1 MKRALTV
8 LAFVPA
14 ALAAPAWADCYT
26 VFQRNLI
33 VYRAEMTPIDLEPP
47 IHTMLQKRFPGGQL
61 VISSDTKTC
70 TYIDPSSPVD
80 PATGAAASPP
90 GSERAGLSVVPGPLA
105 GISTNAAGAAPAS
118 APQPAVDEG
127 CRRGGTVTRRGE
139 PCPDTVV
146 VGDRVVGAQGGA
158 TVPERARPMVRPR

>member
-1 MKRALTV
+1 MKRALIILT
-8 LAFVPA
+8 LVPA

-61 VISSDTKTC
+61 VISSDTKSC
-70 TYIDPSSPVD
+70 TYIDPASPVD
-80 PATGAAASPP
+80 PTTGAAASAP

-105 GISTNAAGAAPAS
+105 GMSANAGAAPVS
-118 APQPAVDEG
+118 AQQPAVDEG
-127 CRRGGTVTRRGE
+127 CRRGGTVTRRGA
-139 PCPDTVV
+139 PCPETVV
-146 VGDRVVGAQGGA
+146 VGDRVVGAQESTA
-158 TVPERARPMVRPR
+158 VTERAKPMMRR

>member
-8 LAFVPA
+8 LALVPA

-47 IHTMLQKRFPGGQL
+47 IHTTLQKRFPGGQL

-90 GSERAGLSVVPGPLA
+90 DPSGRGSASFRARSRACRRTPRALRPFPPSNLP
-105 GISTNAAGAAPAS
+105 STKGAAAAG
-118 APQPAVDEG
+118 
-127 CRRGGTVTRRGE
+127 R
-139 PCPDTVV
+139 
-146 VGDRVVGAQGGA
+146 
-158 TVPERARPMVRPR
+158 